1 MLNMLQG
8 LERYRTLALFR
19 SSIWTVT
26 KGGAHSRSGHGGRRA
41 NQSLD
46 REVKPG
52 REVRVG
58 LYTSMR
64 ADCTAGPLIRL
75 SVAPEHGTV
84 TVRRATNVT
93 IGLNWR

>member
-1 MLNMLQG
+1 MLNL
-8 LERYRTLALFR
+8 LERYRTLALLR
-19 SSIWTVT
+19 SSIWTVA

-58 LYTSMR
+58 LYTNMR
-64 ADCTAGPLIRL
+64 AVCTAGPLPAIRL